1 MESEWN
7 GYLFYEKK
15 IMIRNF
21 RISLD
26 SIPFSKE
33 ILLGKNLVGVVYIY
47 QQQCYTT
54 SICSTS
60 RRLAHNTSVSDF
72 SLVK

>member
-1 MESEWN
+1 
-7 GYLFYEKK
+7 
-15 IMIRNF
+15 MIRNF
-21 RISLD
+21 RILLD

-60 RRLAHNTSVSDF
+60 RLAHNTSVSDF